1 MKILLD
7 VLVLVI
13 IGLSMFIGIKKG
25 FIKTVLGLCGVFLV
39 FLLAYKLSVPFG
51 NYLDGKVVNSSMRSS
66 VSEKIAEKI
75 GVELQDGDEQ
85 AQLSGFETQVA
96 EFARTEE
103 GSSLLDTGKAEIMA
117 AAEEAK
123 GNVVQTIF
131 AAVDKASAAVA
142 RIIAVVILLIAGV
155 LLLLLLKLVAK
166 PTLKLLHMSKFDAA
180 LGGMLGFVRG
190 VLFVL
195 ILAFAVRLALPA
207 VSDKLSRNDI
217 EHTLVFK
224 YAYSV
229 VDGE

>member
-13 IGLSMFIGIKKG
+13 IGLSVFIGIKKG
-25 FIKTVLGLCGVFLV
+25 FLKTILGLCGVILV

-85 AQLSGFETQVA
+85 AQLSGFESQVA
-96 EFARTEE
+96 EYARTDE
-103 GSSLLDTGKAEIMA
+103 GASLLDTGKAEIMSA
-117 AAEEAK
+117 AQEAK
-123 GNVVQTIF
+123 GNVVETIF
-131 AAVDKASAAVA
+131 KAVDKASASVA

-155 LLLLLLKLVAK
+155 LALMLLKLITK
-166 PTLKLLHMSKFDAA
+166 PLLKLLHIHKFDAG
-180 LGGMLGFVRG
+180 LGGILGFARG

-207 VSDKLSRNDI
+207 VSDKLSRDDI

-224 YAYSV
+224 YAYSM